1 VELNS
6 YKIFVEIS
14 RKKTW
19 SIFENPFITCSV
31 NFIYMHILN
40 LAAALPKNGYTTEKL
55 IQTFPCQLPEEV
67 RQNVVNLG
75 VSKRYL
81 VNHAYARDA
90 MDEVE
95 LVDLCTDACQ
105 KVIQKSSLSTKDIG
119 FFIAGYDANPFLSP
133 GLSQLL
139 VREIG
144 FDAYVNHANV
154 QGIASTA
161 FPKALELARN
171 YLATNEKD
179 YALLCI
185 SGVSSYW
192 FQNQVHGM
200 KDILE
205 ISQVNKIKDEARRR
219 MELRKWIA
227 TMEFFLFG
235 DGVATA
241 IVAREGENLKVEKT
255 VEVTNIGK
263 KHHLAGYAS
272 LTASDEP
279 FKFGFYSNLGREIP
293 DLGAEYTALA
303 LKRLLGRET
312 ERVIGIAK
320 KWAVHTGS
328 QKILNRIAETHGIA
342 YEKIRESHEVL
353 RDCGNLSGA
362 SLPFILEKIVSSGKL
377 SKNDLVLMVGYG
389 WGFSAAASLLEYTER
404 RSKRIKGFLTTIP
417 RRF

>member
-1 VELNS
+1 M
-6 YKIFVEIS
+6 K
-14 RKKTW
+14 
-19 SIFENPFITCSV
+19 ENMEHLENLFITSSI
-31 NFIYMHILN
+31 NFIDMHILN
-40 LAAALPKNGYTTEKL
+40 LATALPKNEYTTEKL
-55 IQTFPCQLPEEV
+55 IQTFPCQLPEGV

-81 VNHAYARDA
+81 IDHAHVKDA
-90 MDEVE
+90 MSEAE

-119 FFIAGYDANPFLSP
+119 FFIATYDANPFLSP

-139 VREIG
+139 VGEIG
-144 FDAYVNHANV
+144 FDAYVNHANI

-192 FQNQVHGM
+192 FQNQVREM
-200 KDILE
+200 KDVLE
-205 ISQVNKIKDEARRR
+205 IGQVNKIKDKTRRR

-235 DGVATA
+235 DGVAA
-241 IVAREGENLKVEKT
+241 AVVAREGEGLKVEKT

-272 LTASDEP
+272 LTASNEP

-293 DLGAEYTALA
+293 DLGAKYTALA
-303 LKRLLGRET
+303 LKKLLGRET
-312 ERVIGIAK
+312 ESIIGTAK

-328 QKILNRIAETHGIA
+328 QKILNRIAETHSIA
-342 YEKIRESHEVL
+342 HEKIRESHEVL
-353 RDCGNLSGA
+353 KDCGNLSGA

-389 WGFSAAASLLEYTER
+389 WGFSAAATLLEYA
-404 RSKRIKGFLTTIP
+404 
-417 RRF
+417 

>member
-1 VELNS
+1 VETSL
-6 YKIFVEIS
+6 
-14 RKKTW
+14 KKTW
-19 SIFENPFITCSV
+19 SIFENPFITSSV
-31 NFIYMHILN
+31 NFIDMHILN
-40 LAAALPKNGYTTEKL
+40 MATALPKNAYTTEKL
-55 IQTFPCQLPEEV
+55 IQTFPCQLPEGV
-67 RQNVVNLG
+67 RQNVLNLG

-81 VNHAYARDA
+81 IDHAYAKNA
-90 MDEVE
+90 MNEVG

-105 KVIQKSSLSTKDIG
+105 RVIQKSSLSTRDIG
-119 FFIAGYDANPFLSP
+119 FFIAAYDANPFLSP

-139 VREIG
+139 IREIG
-144 FDAYVNHANV
+144 FDAYVNHANI

-161 FPKALELARN
+161 FPKALELVRN

-192 FQNQVHGM
+192 FHNQVRGM
-200 KDILE
+200 KDVLE
-205 ISQVNKIKDEARRR
+205 ISQVNKIRDEGRRQ

-235 DGVATA
+235 DGVATTV
-241 IVAREGENLKVEKT
+241 VARKGEGLTVEKT

-263 KHHLAGYAS
+263 KDYLAGLAA

-279 FKFGFYSNLGREIP
+279 FKFGFYSSLGREIP
-293 DLGAEYTALA
+293 DLGAKYTALA
-303 LKRLLGRET
+303 LKKLLGRKE
-312 ERVIGIAK
+312 ERIIGMAK

-342 YEKIRESHEVL
+342 HEKIRESHKVL

-362 SLPFILEKIVSSGKL
+362 SLPFILERIVSSGKL

-389 WGFSAAASLLEYTER
+389 WGFSAAASLLEYTQR
-404 RSKRIKGFLTTIP
+404 RSLK
-417 RRF
+417 